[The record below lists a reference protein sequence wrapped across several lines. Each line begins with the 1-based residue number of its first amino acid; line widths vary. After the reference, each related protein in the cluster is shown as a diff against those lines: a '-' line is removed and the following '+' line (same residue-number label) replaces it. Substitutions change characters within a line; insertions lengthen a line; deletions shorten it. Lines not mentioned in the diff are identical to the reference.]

1 MVLKSDIVVD
11 VYDYEDGFMLDIVET
26 GDRLEDYLYKEA
38 YQVKDIAFA
47 MGKDEIDKRAFLRM
61 VQINLPLYE
70 ILYEQ
75 DYNS

>member
-1 MVLKSDIVVD
+1 
-11 VYDYEDGFMLDIVET
+11 
-26 GDRLEDYLYKEA
+26 
-38 YQVKDIAFA
+38 